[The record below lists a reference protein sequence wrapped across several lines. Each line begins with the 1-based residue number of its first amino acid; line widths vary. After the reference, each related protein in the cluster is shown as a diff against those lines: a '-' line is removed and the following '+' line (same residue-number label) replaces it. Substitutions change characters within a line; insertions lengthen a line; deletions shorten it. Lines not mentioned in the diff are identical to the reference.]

1 MNYTVSVRPEAEADL
16 EDAIAWYESRSI
28 GLGTDFVRC
37 IDAAFA
43 SIARDPEI
51 HAKQYREIRRALVRK
66 FPFGVFYLVHEGT
79 IQILAVV
86 HVKRHPSRWKN
97 RSR

>member
-1 MNYTVSVRPEAEADL
+1 MNYTVSVRPEVEADL
-16 EDAIAWYESRSI
+16 EDAIAWYESR
-28 GLGTDFVRC
+28 
-37 IDAAFA
+37 
-43 SIARDPEI
+43 
-51 HAKQYREIRRALVRK
+51 
-66 FPFGVFYLVHEGT
+66 VFYLVHEGT